1 MISCLY
7 RTKKLHILLVF
18 LAFWLFSIRLYDGT
32 LRTYDEC
39 YYAQQASEILTSGD
53 WFTMHHALLKNFEN
67 DPMYLWSMAVS
78 FKLFGFTEFA
88 ARIPSALYGTL
99 TVLTV
104 FLTGKLLRNYLFGIV
119 SALIMATTWEFIR
132 FARYAHLDVC
142 LAFFSALAVYN
153 FLRYE
158 KLRLYSPEK
167 YMDRGLKLSI
177 LMGICAGFAILSKNL
192 LGTFPLIAVIVYYSA
207 LFDLKAIFNS
217 RLAAGFIS
225 AAVLP
230 GAWYAYQYFTNGAE
244 FFKVHFGYIIFKR
257 AFNNA
262 VELTPVYQYF
272 KIIALTYIPW
282 LIILIP
288 GVYLIAKNSYALL
301 IKKESVKNF
310 SRLFLFEL
318 IFCAVLLF
326 VMSASS
332 AKKGWYIMSV
342 YPAFAIISAFGLSA
356 FKRFGS
362 GAGLMRFAEKTM
374 LLMFLCVFLI
384 SVLPVKVY
392 NSTNGEFKRD
402 FKAFAEANPGLKMK
416 RGVIRAVEISDDYF
430 DYQLPMLFY
439 SRMIPEQS
447 IKFGEFLKTAGTAK
461 EMYYLFDAKKF
472 EELKKGTAETELKAF
487 ETTLKTPNYIMGRMR

>member
-1 MISCLY
+1 MISYLY
-7 RTKKLHILLVF
+7 KTRKLHILLFF
-18 LAFWLFSIRLYDGT
+18 LAFWLFSIKLYDGT

-39 YYAQQASEILTSGD
+39 YYAQQSSEIISGGD
-53 WFTMHHALLKNFEN
+53 WLTMHHALSKNFEN

-78 FKLFGFTEFA
+78 FKILGFTEFA
-88 ARIPSALYGTL
+88 ARVPSAIYGAL

-104 FLTGKLLRNYLFGIV
+104 FFTGKLLRNYLFGIV
-119 SALIMATTWEFIR
+119 SALILTTTWEFIR
-132 FARYAHLDVC
+132 FSRYAHLDVC

-158 KLRLYSPEK
+158 KTRLYSPEK
-167 YMDRGLKLSI
+167 YAARGLRSSV

-192 LGTFPLIAVIVYYSA
+192 LGTFPLIAVAVYYLA
-207 LFDLKAIFNS
+207 LADIGALLNF
-217 RLAAGFIS
+217 RLVAGFIS

-230 GAWYAYQYFTNGAE
+230 GAWYTYQYFTNGAE
-244 FFKVHFGYIIFKR
+244 FFKVHFGYIIFQR
-257 AFNNA
+257 AFNNS
-262 VELTPVYQYF
+262 VEITPFYQYF

-282 LIILIP
+282 LVLLVP
-288 GVYLIAKNSYALL
+288 GIYLIIKKSYALL

-318 IFCAVLLF
+318 IFCAALLF
-326 VMSASS
+326 VMSVSS

-342 YPAFAIISAFGLSA
+342 YPAFSIISAFGLSA

-362 GAGLMRFAEKTM
+362 RDGSMRFAEKTM
-374 LLMFLCVFLI
+374 FFIFLCVFLI

-392 NSTNGEFKRD
+392 NSTNDEFKRD
-402 FKAFAEANPGLKMK
+402 FKAFAEANPALKMK

-439 SRMIPEQS
+439 SRMIPELS
-447 IKFGEFLKTAGTAK
+447 IKYGEFSKTAGTDR

-472 EELKKGTAETELKAF
+472 EELKKGTAENELKAF
-487 ETTLKTPNYIMGRMR
+487 EISLKTANFVLGRMR